1 MEITYYKIIENGY
14 SSTGVIYAPKE
25 WPYPIA
31 EDAQPVKNWQSLVL
45 ELKDGPYCHF
55 HKVVGWAN
63 VVSKEF
69 KDLLL
74 SFVGENDYLEFFPV
88 KIVSKQYGDKE
99 YYIMHFTKIFDVIDK
114 ENTVY
119 GPGDNNIIKP
129 RLLFEKVKN
138 LKIFNSQPMINDVII
153 SNDVRKAIIKN
164 KLDAGIEF
172 WPIFCFQ

>member
-1 MEITYYKIIENGY
+1 MEITYYKIIVNGY

-25 WPYPIA
+25 WPSPIA

-119 GPGDNNIIKP
+119 GPGDNN
-129 RLLFEKVKN
+129 
-138 LKIFNSQPMINDVII
+138 
-153 SNDVRKAIIKN
+153 
-164 KLDAGIEF
+164 
-172 WPIFCFQ
+172 